1 VKADVVVMLA
11 FYLWVSKFE
20 EKLLLEAFGP
30 AYREYQARTPMFFPL
45 TARRQGCWTLLF

>member
-1 VKADVVVMLA
+1 MKADVVVMLA

-30 AYREYQARTPMFFPL
+30 AYREYQARTPMFFPFR
-45 TARRQGCWTLLF
+45 ARPPRCWTLLF